1 MYILFL
7 YLFLSHISNAS
18 RRGVVVTTAAQTHP
32 TKLEIR
38 FCTGS
43 NRARGVLEICDGEG
57 L

>member
-7 YLFLSHISNAS
+7 HLFLSHISNAS